1 LKNILKFLIVKSG
14 VGQEMGGDGGQ
25 PPAKRV
31 RMGGNNGVGVPVT
44 YHHQVQV
51 KNKIHHNICFLKNIK
66 ILICLTFGI
75 T

>member
-1 LKNILKFLIVKSG
+1 
-14 VGQEMGGDGGQ
+14 MGGDGGQ

-51 KNKIHHNICFLKNIK
+51 I
-66 ILICLTFGI
+66 
-75 T
+75 

>member
-1 LKNILKFLIVKSG
+1 MKPPFYFPIFNINLIL
-14 VGQEMGGDGGQ
+14 GQEMGGDGGQ

-51 KNKIHHNICFLKNIK
+51 I
-66 ILICLTFGI
+66 
-75 T
+75 

>member
-1 LKNILKFLIVKSG
+1 MIVCSKSSPSLKNILKFLIVKSG

-51 KNKIHHNICFLKNIK
+51 KNKIDHKTSKF
-66 ILICLTFGI
+66 
-75 T
+75 